1 MLVNEIGSVNGLAAR
16 IGKSPTQVSQWM
28 NGSIDS
34 RSGKPRALS
43 RQSARQIEDALGK
56 PDGWMDQPLD
66 LQFQFQGKAP
76 ARSSGF
82 EFRQD
87 VAGMADLISPPA
99 APEGETHA
107 GDLATLPQFSTDDY
121 VSVPYAQ
128 AKLSAGAHGFNI
140 EYQQGTREPLY
151 FLRSW
156 FKSRGL
162 NPRKVFAADL
172 SGPSMQK
179 SMPDGDTV
187 LVNTDAQEPREDKVF
202 AALYDG
208 EMVIKR
214 LRREDGAW
222 WLISDNDDQVRFAP
236 KRCDAS
242 CRLVGQVVLKMS
254 ETI

>member
-1 MLVNEIGSVNGLAAR
+1 MLTGSDLGAAIR
-16 IGKSPTQVSQWM
+16 AAIAAKGVTQTTVAEHF
-28 NGSIDS
+28 GV
-34 RSGKPRALS
+34 
-43 RQSARQIEDALGK
+43 RQSSITDWLKRGTISKDKLPELWAYFSDVVGPEHWGLSNGTTFQRQWQS
-56 PDGWMDQPLD
+56 PS
-66 LQFQFQGKAP
+66 
-76 ARSSGF
+76 R
-82 EFRQD
+82 D
-87 VAGMADLISPPA
+87 VSGMADLISPPA
-99 APEGETHA
+99 SPESETRT
-107 GDLATLPQFSTDDY
+107 GDLASLPQFSTDDY

-156 FKSRGL
+156 FNSRGL

-236 KRCDAS
+236 KKCDAS